1 MKLLK
6 LYVLIIFFRQLR
18 DGTVQ
23 YFIKWRELPYVD
35 CSWEDEDMDIPDYQ
49 TFVKD
54 FQDLRY
60 VCGADGR
67 KKKKKKKN
75 ADEEE
80 EKRRYNAPPD
90 KATTDLDEHYT
101 DNKKCT
107 WLVDGLSL
115 HEYQLEGIIQ
125 LHNSIHYNDH

>member
-1 MKLLK
+1 
-6 LYVLIIFFRQLR
+6 
-18 DGTVQ
+18 
-23 YFIKWRELPYVD
+23 
-35 CSWEDEDMDIPDYQ
+35 MDIPDYQ

-90 KATTDLDEHYT
+90 KPTTDLDEHYT
-101 DNKKCT
+101 DNKKCS

-125 LHNSIHYNDH
+125 LHNSIHYNDHQWYETLYHCWQILG